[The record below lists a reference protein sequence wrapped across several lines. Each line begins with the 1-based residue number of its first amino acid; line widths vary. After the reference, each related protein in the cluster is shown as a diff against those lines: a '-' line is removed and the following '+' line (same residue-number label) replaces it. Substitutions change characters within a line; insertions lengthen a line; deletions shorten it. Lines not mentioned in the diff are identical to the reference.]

1 MNPEQPPQA
10 PILDEEL
17 DKIIFD
23 ATTGRWKHLGETT
36 KCSYIDTPMPN
47 EMKDKKL
54 YDL

>member
-23 ATTGRWKHLGETT
+23 VNTGRWKTT
-36 KCSYIDTPMPN
+36 KCSYIDSPMPN